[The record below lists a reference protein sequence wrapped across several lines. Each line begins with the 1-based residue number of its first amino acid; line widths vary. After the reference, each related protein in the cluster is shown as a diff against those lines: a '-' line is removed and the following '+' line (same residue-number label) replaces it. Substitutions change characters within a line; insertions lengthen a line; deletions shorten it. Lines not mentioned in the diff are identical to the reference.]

1 MEIANSSVPV
11 AAVSYQKFSFFL
23 TVTQLAEVTAVK
35 IHNMTLLWD
44 RLCLLQRNFVTAEDS
59 KSLLMS

>member
-11 AAVSYQKFSFFL
+11 AAVLYQKYSFL

-35 IHNMTLLWD
+35 IT
-44 RLCLLQRNFVTAEDS
+44 V
-59 KSLLMS
+59 